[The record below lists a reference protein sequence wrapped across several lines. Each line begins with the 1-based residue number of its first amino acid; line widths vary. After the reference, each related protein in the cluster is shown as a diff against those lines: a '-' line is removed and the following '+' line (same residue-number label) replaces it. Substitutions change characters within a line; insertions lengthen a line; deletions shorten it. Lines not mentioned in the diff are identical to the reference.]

1 MLFKGANIEDNR
13 EQTFV
18 MIKGNQH
25 YYFKATS
32 EKEAKEWTEY
42 LWRAILLMTPDL
54 VQFKIEP
61 MQKTKVNSPN
71 NQRKVLTFK

>member
-54 VQFKIEP
+54 V
-61 MQKTKVNSPN
+61 
-71 NQRKVLTFK
+71 